1 MRRIRKRR
9 YAFINFM
16 MRPEI
21 AAANSNYVFYANGNI
36 DSQELLDEDVIGD
49 EAIYPSQETLDRL
62 FTSTTYE
69 PKVQRIITRSW
80 TSLKAG
86 Q

>member
-1 MRRIRKRR
+1 M
-9 YAFINFM
+9 
-16 MRPEI
+16 
-21 AAANSNYVFYANGNI
+21 
-36 DSQELLDEDVIGD
+36 IGD

-69 PKVQRIITRSW
+69 PRVQRVITRLW

-86 Q
+86 E